1 VTRTLTLVGML
12 VALVLSGCGAPVDG
26 PAGTPGAVEQPET
39 RRGPV
44 SLEGSEPALVRPD
57 ELALDVPSCHGAP
70 EVTQLIEDPDAV
82 RLEVVT
88 TQVVRGDRD
97 DCLDGLAVVL
107 EEPLGE
113 RDVVDL
119 VSGATLAV
127 HDQTEVL
134 ECADLDYPGEP
145 TFATPEEAL
154 ADVLGGQ
161 LPSGAVPDRVEHY
174 VRHDREG
181 QAFFEHIVDDHDVL
195 YTWGVAQGDDGRWG
209 VVSLG
214 GCF

>member
-1 VTRTLTLVGML
+1 VTWTRTAAVVGIV
-12 VALVLSGCGAPVDG
+12 VALALAGCGTPDDG
-26 PAGTPGAVEQPET
+26 AGGAIGLPET

-44 SLEGSEPALVRPD
+44 SLEGSEPALVLPH
-57 ELALDVPSCHGAP
+57 ELSLDVPSCHGAP
-70 EVTQLIEDPDAV
+70 ELTQLLEDPDTV

-88 TQVVRGDRD
+88 TQVVRGDSD

-154 ADVLGGQ
+154 ADVLRGP
-161 LPSGAVPDRVEHY
+161 LPSDAVPDRTDEY
-174 VRHDREG
+174 VRDDREG
-181 QAFFEHIVDDHDVL
+181 RVYFEHIVDDHDVL
-195 YTWGVAQGDDGRWG
+195 YTWGVAQDDDGRWG

>member
-1 VTRTLTLVGML
+1 VDGTTAVVGMV
-12 VALVLSGCGAPVDG
+12 VALVLTGCGAPDG
-26 PAGTPGAVEQPET
+26 ASGGAVELPET

-44 SLEGSEPALVRPD
+44 SLEGVEPALVLPH
-57 ELALDVPSCHGAP
+57 ELSLDVPSCHGAP
-70 EVTQLIEDPDAV
+70 ELTQLVEDTDTV

-88 TQVVRGDRD
+88 TQVVRGDRE

-107 EEPLGE
+107 EGPLGE

-127 HDQTEVL
+127 HDQTEVF
-134 ECADLDYPGEP
+134 ECSDLDYPGEP

-154 ADVLGGQ
+154 ADVLRGP
-161 LPSGAVPDRVEHY
+161 LPPDGVPDRLDDY
-174 VRHDREG
+174 VRDEREG
-181 QAFFEHIVDDHDVL
+181 RVYFEHIVDDHDVL
-195 YTWGVAQGDDGRWG
+195 YTWGVAQADDGRWG